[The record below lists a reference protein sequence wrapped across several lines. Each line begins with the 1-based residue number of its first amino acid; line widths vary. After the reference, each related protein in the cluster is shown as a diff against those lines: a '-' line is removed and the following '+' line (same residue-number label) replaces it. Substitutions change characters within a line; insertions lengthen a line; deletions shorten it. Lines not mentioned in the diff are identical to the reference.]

1 MIKKININSSSI
13 NLNPIA
19 NVFFEKNLKLKLFY
33 QFNFL
38 FFFSLRYFNKKTGA
52 SCFSI
57 KLFFFRGSNYFRIS
71 LKKRQIFFCLL
82 GSNFKLF
89 KSFSC
94 GFLMKFFKKKNK
106 KDKYSLKN
114 QASFL
119 FFFKKYFNFFLRKK
133 VILLIVSYK
142 HKYKKTIDD
151 ALTLFQKNLTSVHFL
166 PRINNFEYTFK
177 RVRAIKRKIRR
188 KLI

>member
-1 MIKKININSSSI
+1 MRSTYFSN
-13 NLNPIA
+13 
-19 NVFFEKNLKLKLFY
+19 KL
-33 QFNFL
+33 
-38 FFFSLRYFNKKTGA
+38 
-52 SCFSI
+52 I
-57 KLFFFRGSNYFRIS
+57 FFRDSNYFRIS
-71 LKKRQIFFCLL
+71 LKRRQIFFCLL
-82 GSNFKLF
+82 LPNFKLF

-133 VILLIVSYK
+133 ITMLIVSYK
-142 HKYKKTIDD
+142 HKHKKAIVE
-151 ALTLFQKNLTSVHFL
+151 ALNLFHNNLVNVYFL

-188 KLI
+188 KLN